1 MAVFPDPPFFYK
13 LFDDPESEVFKEL
26 NVPPEIPDK
35 RIVFGEEETDA
46 LPDVSID
53 DKRDSISCVVI
64 CLSPLR
70 FTAYNPCAICIDIHL
85 LYFQSVISEN

>member
-13 LFDDPESEVFKEL
+13 LFDDTESEVFKEL

-35 RIVFGEEETDA
+35 RIIFGEEETDA

-53 DKRDSISCVVI
+53 DKRDSISCATMCFHFHSV
-64 CLSPLR
+64 S
-70 FTAYNPCAICIDIHL
+70 FTTYNPCAIWI
-85 LYFQSVISEN
+85 E